1 MNSLTIVVAD
11 DDESLLTSLAQLLR
25 LGGHTVHTAH
35 DGIEALALCRA
46 QTPDSV
52 LLDIDMPGLTGWD
65 VATALTVTD
74 ERCPARLVALS
85 GRASAG
91 DRERSRAAGFHA
103 HCTKPAEPAE
113 LLRLLGA

>member
-1 MNSLTIVVAD
+1 MKSLTIVIAD
-11 DDESLLTSLAQLLR
+11 DDEPLLTSLAQLLR
-25 LGGHTVHTAH
+25 LCGHTVHTAH

-46 QTPDSV
+46 KTPDSA

-65 VATALTVTD
+65 VATALNGVG
-74 ERCPARLVALS
+74 ESCPARLIALS
-85 GRASAG
+85 GRASPE
-91 DRERSRAAGFHA
+91 DRERSRIAGFHA

>member
-1 MNSLTIVVAD
+1 MKSLTIVIAD
-11 DDESLLTSLAQLLR
+11 DDEPLLTSLAELLR
-25 LGGHTVHTAH
+25 LCGHTVHTAH

-46 QTPDSV
+46 KTPDSA

-65 VATALTVTD
+65 VATALNGVG
-74 ERCPARLVALS
+74 ESCPARLIALS
-85 GRASAG
+85 GRASPE
-91 DRERSRAAGFHA
+91 DRERSRIAGFHA

>member
-1 MNSLTIVVAD
+1 MKPLTIVVAD

-25 LGGHTVHTAH
+25 LSGHTVHIAH

-46 QTPDSV
+46 QTPDSA

-65 VATALTVTD
+65 VATALTAVGQV
-74 ERCPARLVALS
+74 CPSRLVALS
-85 GRASAG
+85 GRASPE
-91 DRERSRAAGFHA
+91 DRARSRAAGFHA